1 MTRVTLYARYSSDN
15 QRDASI
21 EDQLRQCRERAAR
34 EGWTVVDT
42 YSDRAISGASLIRSG
57 IQSLLA
63 DAQAGRF
70 DMVLSEALDRISR
83 DQEDVAGVFKRLRFA
98 GVTIFTLS
106 EGEINELHVGLK
118 GTMNAL
124 FLKDLAIKTHRGI
137 RGRVEA
143 GKIGGGNAYGYRVI
157 HQLDARG
164 EPIRGEREIIEEQ
177 AEVVR
182 RIFREYVAGKGPQR
196 IAADLNRDGI
206 PSPTGKRWN
215 DTTIRG
221 NRIISSGILNCELYI
236 GVIRWNRQKK
246 LKNPDTG
253 HFAYRLNPESEWIR
267 AEAPELRIVPQELWD
282 AAKVRQDELTALYR
296 KQIEA
301 SREGMKRSLA
311 RNGGLNATHRPRTL
325 LSGLLFCGCCEGSY
339 ARRGQDRYACTNHV
353 LGNGCDNARTVGRKA
368 LETRVLAGLRE
379 RMMTPEM
386 AAEAMR
392 AYAEETNRLN
402 RERRNTADATRR
414 ELSETAKAIAEIVR
428 VIEQGGWHR
437 ALSDRLTELEA
448 KQDSLSARLSDAPQ
462 DVPDIHPGIA
472 ETFRRRIDRLTAAL
486 DHPDDAA
493 EAAEAIREIIDR
505 IVITPGRTR
514 RDFSV
519 TLQGELGTILDWI
532 DRTGK
537 LGYKPAIDT
546 RSSQLS
552 VSVKTRACPGDLSL
566 PAGRIGEVPRMSAS
580 RPPWDDGGGGW
591 LVQRRGDAWPPIRSC
606 RADNAVRLPVKR
618 SKRDRRAQHQRIH
631 DGKDLQPC
639 PSRGLDLRSLGNVR
653 RLPAEGRPER
663 AAFLD
668 RDPATQCHR
677 ASAYRPRAER
687 YAAGRAGALQ
697 ADAGLFGAV
706 AAGDRPCGHCHA
718 DGGRAPAGGRG

>member
-1 MTRVTLYARYSSDN
+1 MTARPMPRVALYARYSSDN

-34 EGWTVVDT
+34 EGWTVAET
-42 YSDRAISGASLIRSG
+42 YFDRAISGASLIRSG

-143 GKIGGGNAYGYRVI
+143 GKIGGGNAYGYRVVQ
-157 HQLDARG
+157 QLDARG

-177 AEVVR
+177 AEIVR

-221 NRIISSGILNCELYI
+221 NRIISSGILNCELYV

-253 HFAYRLNPESEWIR
+253 HFAYRVNPESEWIR
-267 AEAPELRIVPQELWD
+267 SEAPELRIVPQELWD
-282 AAKVRQDELTALYR
+282 AAKARQDELTARY
-296 KQIEA
+296 KTQIEA

-325 LSGLLFCGCCEGSY
+325 LSGLLFCGCCGGSY

-353 LGNGCDNARTVGRKA
+353 LGNGCDNARTVDRKA
-368 LETRVLAGLRE
+368 LEARVLAGLCE
-379 RMMTPEM
+379 RMMTPEI

-392 AYAEETNRLN
+392 VYAEETNRLN
-402 RERRNTADATRR
+402 RDRRNSAEASRK
-414 ELSETAKAIAEIVR
+414 ELGDITKAIAEIVR
-428 VIEQGGWHR
+428 VIEQGGYHR

-448 KQDSLSARLSDAPQ
+448 RQDSLTARLSDAPQ

-472 ETFRRRIDRLTAAL
+472 ETYRRRIERLTAAL

-493 EAAEAIREIIDR
+493 EAAEAIREIIDG
-505 IVITPGRTR
+505 IIITPGPMR
-514 RDFSV
+514 RDLSI
-519 TLQGELGTILDWI
+519 TLQGELGAILDWI
-532 DRTGK
+532 ERTGK
-537 LGYKPAIDT
+537 PGHKPAIDT
-546 RSSQLS
+546 PSSRLS
-552 VSVKTRACPGDLSL
+552 VSVKTGACPGH
-566 PAGRIGEVPRMSAS
+566 PR
-580 RPPWDDGGGGW
+580 
-591 LVQRRGDAWPPIRSC
+591 L
-606 RADNAVRLPVKR
+606 
-618 SKRDRRAQHQRIH
+618 
-631 DGKDLQPC
+631 
-639 PSRGLDLRSLGNVR
+639 
-653 RLPAEGRPER
+653 
-663 AAFLD
+663 
-668 RDPATQCHR
+668 R
-677 ASAYRPRAER
+677 ASFP
-687 YAAGRAGALQ
+687 GGAPWTL
-697 ADAGLFGAV
+697 GTS
-706 AAGDRPCGHCHA
+706 P
-718 DGGRAPAGGRG
+718 P

>member
-1 MTRVTLYARYSSDN
+1 MTRVVLYSRYSSDN

-34 EGWTVVDT
+34 EGWTVVDS

-70 DMVLSEALDRISR
+70 AIVLSEALDRISR

-98 GVTIFTLS
+98 GVSIVTPS

-143 GKIGGGNAYGYRVI
+143 GKIGGGNAYGYSVV
-157 HQLDARG
+157 HQLDTNG
-164 EPIRGEREIIEEQ
+164 EPIRGEREIVEDR
-177 AEVVR
+177 AEIVR
-182 RIFREYVAGKGPQR
+182 RIFREYVAGKGPKK

-206 PSPTGKRWN
+206 PSPSGKRWN

-236 GVIRWNRQKK
+236 GVIRWNRQRR

-253 HFAYRLNPESEWIR
+253 RVTYRFNPESEWIR
-267 AEAPELRIVPQELWD
+267 ADIPELRIVPQELWD
-282 AAKVRQDELTALYR
+282 AAKARQDELTGLYK
-296 KQIEA
+296 KQAEA
-301 SREGMKRSLA
+301 SRAATRTMMAK
-311 RNGGLNATHRPRTL
+311 NGGLNATHRPRTL
-325 LSGLLFCGCCEGSY
+325 LSGLLLCGCCGGTY
-339 ARRGQDRYACTNHV
+339 ARRGQDRFACINHV
-353 LGNGCDNARTVGRKA
+353 LGNGCDNARTIAREV
-368 LETRVLAGLRE
+368 LETRVLTGLRE
-379 RMMTPEM
+379 RMMTPDM

-392 AYAEETNRLN
+392 AYAQETNRLN
-402 RERRNTADATRR
+402 RERRNTADVTRR
-414 ELSETAKAIAEIVR
+414 ELAETSKAITEIVR

-448 KQDSLSARLSDAPQ
+448 KQDSLTARLSDTPQ

-472 ETFRRRIDRLTAAL
+472 ETFRWRIERLATALA
-486 DHPDDAA
+486 HPDDAL

-505 IVITPGRTR
+505 IVITPGETR
-514 RDFSV
+514 RDLSI

-537 LGYKPAIDT
+537 PGYKPTIDT
-546 RSSQLS
+546 RSTRLS
-552 VSVKTRACPGDLSL
+552 VSVKAR
-566 PAGRIGEVPRMSAS
+566 
-580 RPPWDDGGGGW
+580 
-591 LVQRRGDAWPPIRSC
+591 AWPAHP
-606 RADNAVRLPVKR
+606 
-618 SKRDRRAQHQRIH
+618 
-631 DGKDLQPC
+631 
-639 PSRGLDLRSLGNVR
+639 
-653 RLPAEGRPER
+653 
-663 AAFLD
+663 
-668 RDPATQCHR
+668 
-677 ASAYRPRAER
+677 
-687 YAAGRAGALQ
+687 
-697 ADAGLFGAV
+697 
-706 AAGDRPCGHCHA
+706 
-718 DGGRAPAGGRG
+718 